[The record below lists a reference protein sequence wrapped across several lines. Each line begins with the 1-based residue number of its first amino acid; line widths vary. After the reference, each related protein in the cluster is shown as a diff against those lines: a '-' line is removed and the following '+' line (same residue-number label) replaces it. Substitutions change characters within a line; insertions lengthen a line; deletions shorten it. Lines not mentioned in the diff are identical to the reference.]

1 MRLGWRSGSVPV
13 RNEPRQGRQ
22 WIGLL
27 DSLKKNAP
35 QADGAFAYL
44 FFCGLCHSPSSER
57 NFRSG
62 TATVLTAISSS
73 ALLLMRSA
81 DLSPGKVRFVGRLS
95 AGMAGAEARIEGRAA
110 GLAGEKLEAYVA
122 STVLK
127 RSRAYAGETVAV
139 GLATEVSAGGWL
151 MMSGRLILIATGWK
165 VAVILT
171 VITLIYNYFT
181 PDDLENW
188 LSSSPFGT
196 APDKGRTLE
205 KQQAAFE
212 AALAATGN

>member
-1 MRLGWRSGSVPV
+1 MTDSHKASSGKKSGNLKQTCFYLVKGIFDLGSGV
-13 RNEPRQGRQ
+13 
-22 WIGLL
+22 
-27 DSLKKNAP
+27 
-35 QADGAFAYL
+35 
-44 FFCGLCHSPSSER
+44 
-57 NFRSG
+57 
-62 TATVLTAISSS
+62 ATVLTAINSS
-73 ALLLMRSA
+73 APLLMRSA
-81 DLSPGKVRFVGRLS
+81 SLSPGKVRFLGRLS
-95 AGMAGAEARIEGRAA
+95 ADMAGAQARIEGRAA

-127 RSRAYAGETVAV
+127 GARAYAGETVALE
-139 GLATEVSAGGWL
+139 LATEVSAGGWL
-151 MMSGRLILIATGWK
+151 MMSGRLILIATGWE

-196 APDKGRTLE
+196 ASDKGRTLE
-205 KQQAAFE
+205 KQQTAFE